1 MSSLPV
7 NSLPVSSL
15 SGNSLPVLV
24 ASENGWKGL
33 LVGMEMLRAG
43 ASALDAVEAAARVT
57 EDDPDDHSVGYSGM
71 ANAAGDVE
79 LDASIMDGESLAA
92 GAVAAIRGYAHPIT
106 LARKV
111 LEMTPHVLLVG
122 RGGERLAAEAGF
134 VEEDQHTPRSVEIWR
149 ERFAVYGLEP
159 GESAPL
165 TEVATLLT
173 RPLDLERSIYFEK
186 PETGLR
192 TGTVNYLALD
202 RAGKMA
208 SAVSTSGMAWK
219 YPGRVGDSPII
230 GAGNYCDGRY
240 GAAACTG
247 LGELAIRASTAR
259 SLVLYLKMG
268 MSLHDAGMEAL
279 RDLAAL
285 AYDGLHSMN
294 IVALKPDGEHAGF
307 STMTGKRYLYMRAD
321 MREPEFMMRTVA

>member
-1 MSSLPV
+1 MS
-7 NSLPVSSL
+7 
-15 SGNSLPVLV
+15 SLPVLV
-24 ASENGWKGL
+24 ASENGWRGL
-33 LVGMEMLRAG
+33 LVAMELLRAG
-43 ASALDAVEAAARVT
+43 VSALDAVEAAARVT
-57 EDDPDDHSVGYSGM
+57 EEDPDDHSVGYSGIP
-71 ANAAGDVE
+71 NVAGDVE
-79 LDASIMDGESLAA
+79 LDASIMDGESMAA

-122 RGGERLAAEAGF
+122 RGGEQLAAEAGF
-134 VEEDQHTPRSVEIWR
+134 AEENQKTERATEIWR
-149 ERFAVYGLEP
+149 ERFAHYGLDP
-159 GESAPL
+159 KGTGPL
-165 TEVATLLT
+165 AEVATLLT
-173 RPLDLERSIYFEK
+173 RPLELDRSIYFET

-202 RAGKMA
+202 GEGKMA

-268 MSLHDAGMEAL
+268 MTLPEAGVEALHDLYAL
-279 RDLAAL
+279 G
-285 AYDGLHSMN
+285 YDGDHSMN
-294 IVALKPDGEHAGF
+294 IVALKPNGEHAGF
-307 STMTGKRYLYMRAD
+307 STSKGRRYLYMRAD
-321 MREPEFMMRTVA
+321 MSEPEYVTRTTA

>member
-1 MSSLPV
+1 VSSLPT
-7 NSLPVSSL
+7 LVS
-15 SGNSLPVLV
+15 
-24 ASENGWKGL
+24 SENGWKGL
-33 LVGMEMLRAG
+33 LVAMEMLRDG
-43 ASALDAVEAAARVT
+43 ASALDAVEAATRIV
-57 EDDPDDHSVGYSGM
+57 EDDPDDHSVGFSGM

-79 LDASIMDGESLAA
+79 LDASIMDGESMAA

-134 VEEDQHTPRSVEIWR
+134 AEEEMHTDRSQEIWR
-149 ERFAVYGLEP
+149 ERFSHYGMKP
-159 GESAPL
+159 NGDGPL
-165 TEVATLLT
+165 AEVATLLT
-173 RPLDLERSIYFEK
+173 RPLELDRSIYFET

-192 TGTVNYLALD
+192 TGTVNFLALD
-202 RAGKMA
+202 RLGKMA

-247 LGELAIRASTAR
+247 IGELAIRAGTAR
-259 SLVLYLKMG
+259 SVILYMKMG
-268 MSLHDAGMEAL
+268 MSLQDAGLEAL
-279 RDLAAL
+279 RDMTSLG
-285 AYDGLHSMN
+285 YDGAHSMN
-294 IVALKPDGEHAGF
+294 IVALAPSGEHAGF
-307 STMTGKRYLYMRAD
+307 STTSGRRYLYMRAD
-321 MREPEFMMRTVA
+321 MSEPEYVARSEIQS